1 GRITSAQADELALGM
16 AERNLYSQRTV
27 GGIDRLADDDGGH
40 LIASM
45 FNGSGDI
52 DNLVAMHKEVNRN
65 GGEWYSMEQ
74 EWKKAIENGKSV
86 TDVKLEPVYS
96 GNSLRPDS
104 FIVKYRIEGE
114 LPTKTIIN
122 NIPKGVR

>member
-1 GRITSAQADELALGM
+1 MGT

-27 GGIDRLADDDGGH
+27 GGVDRLMDDDGGH

-45 FNGSGDI
+45 FKGSGDI
-52 DNLVAMHKEVNRN
+52 DNLVAMHKSVNRS

-96 GNSLRPDS
+96 GNSLRPNS